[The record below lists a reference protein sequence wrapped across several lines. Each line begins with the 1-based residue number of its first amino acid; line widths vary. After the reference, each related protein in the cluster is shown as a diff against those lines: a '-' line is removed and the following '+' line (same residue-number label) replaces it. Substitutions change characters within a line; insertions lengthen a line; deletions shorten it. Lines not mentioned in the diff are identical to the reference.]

1 MKIIDLTQLMT
12 ASMPVYPGTEPPHLT
27 VANTYETDGFRETLL
42 SFFSHTAPTWML
54 PFISLE
60 IEQS

>member
-12 ASMPVYPGTEPPHLT
+12 ASMPVYSGTEPPHLT
-27 VANTYETDGFRETLL
+27 VANTYETDCSP
-42 SFFSHTAPTWML
+42 SFPIQAPTWML

>member
-27 VANTYETDGFRETLL
+27 VANTYETDGTTWRSSAIASTL
-42 SFFSHTAPTWML
+42 APTWML

>member
-1 MKIIDLTQLMT
+1 MIDLTQLIT

-27 VANTYETDGFRETLL
+27 VASTYETDGFRETLAL
-42 SFFSHTAPTWML
+42 LLFPIQALTWML